1 MRRHNKTKKSKGSK
15 RKGMKG
21 LSLIKNTTKKVI
33 PGLKTGL
40 ENIGS
45 TVIKKTIP
53 TKDGGGLVPLSPG
66 GAVSLHRP
74 FPPTKWNQGVP
85 GHAPSRPPCRDWFA
99 SPSAWWVLL
108 GTSMHAFEFGVHCP
122 WCWSPAMGWKCG
134 QTHALRKK
142 HHFGQVLS
150 SMRWTNRPVP
160 GHQTEMKICWY
171 QGTPSLVIS
180 GWAQTGKVVNWT
192 PVHLPTLM

>member
-53 TKDGGGLVPLSPG
+53 T
-66 GAVSLHRP
+66 
-74 FPPTKWNQGVP
+74 TKNFFSIFKMKTN
-85 GHAPSRPPCRDWFA
+85 AKSKK
-99 SPSAWWVLL
+99 SY
-108 GTSMHAFEFGVHCP
+108 
-122 WCWSPAMGWKCG
+122 K
-134 QTHALRKK
+134 RK
-142 HHFGQVLS
+142 
-150 SMRWTNRPVP
+150 
-160 GHQTEMKICWY
+160 
-171 QGTPSLVIS
+171 
-180 GWAQTGKVVNWT
+180 
-192 PVHLPTLM
+192 